1 MDIINKEFPVGKK
14 FYSITNQDLGVRLIP
29 QIESLLN
36 IKTFNAL
43 KVLQDTAVPSNDTF
57 NLRISFSWLKSLE
70 LLNSSEYEEYPKFI
84 INSSHMFLAFSSMFN
99 INTVHKKSAY
109 QAITRIPAIN
119 NMPYFKGMI
128 VQWDSNRKGFI
139 VHNTPYEGELDVVK
153 KSVVSKYIT
162 KVLNDLVDENGIFE
176 ILGESLYMS
185 YSTSSSV
192 HSDTVFKETFLKFL
206 AGTHTAEDVKHIA
219 VNSGAYYMSHDHTER
234 QRLRNI
240 GNPSS
245 KFNKLV
251 RTGNKPKISTVT
263 RQILLYTYG
272 GLKLPDNYKAWFD
285 G

>member
-14 FYSITNQDLGVRLIP
+14 IYLVSELGLVP
-29 QIESLLN
+29 KIESLLN
-36 IKTFNAL
+36 TKTFNAL
-43 KVLQDTAVPSNDTF
+43 KVLRDADVPFNDTF
-57 NLRISFSWLKSLE
+57 NLRTSFSWLKSLE

-84 INSSHMFLAFSSMFN
+84 IYSSHMFLAFSSMFN

-128 VQWDSNRKGFI
+128 IQWDPTRLGFI
-139 VHNTPYEGELDVVK
+139 LHNAPYEGELDVVK
-153 KSVVSKYIT
+153 KSGVSKYIT

-176 ILGESLYMS
+176 ILGENQYLS
-185 YSTSSSV
+185 YSPRSST

-206 AGTHTAEDVKHIA
+206 AGTHSAEDVKHIA

-234 QRLRNI
+234 QRLRTL
-240 GNPSS
+240 GNHSS
-245 KFNKLV
+245 EYFKLT

-272 GLKLPDNYKAWFD
+272 GLKLPDNYEAWFD